1 MKQEQMKIWER
12 FLKGLLVMTGILF
25 IATGSGYLFRYLGF
39 SEENIIIVYILGVLI
54 IAIITVNRGWSVC
67 YSLLSVLLFNFLFTE
82 PRFTF
87 SSYDYG
93 YPVTFVTVFIAAMIV
108 SNLTIQIRK
117 QGYRAEQMALRT
129 RILLETNQ
137 MLQKAKNADEMIE
150 EKCMEMFMPQISAD
164 TLKNADL
171 SGTSLGELNQDQLAD
186 INNLDWNQL
195 GINIQDILNIIGEI
209 PKEVQIQEI
218 ENAALPEFL
227 KNRLLENNNSTI
239 YQELGVKSFP
249 EYAAS
254 YIARMILK
262 VVAFLVTFI
271 LVWILV
277 RALMAAV
284 DLIGELP
291 ILGFFNHLGGAVV
304 GAAAAL
310 VIVWLLF
317 LIITLLYNNA
327 IGQSCF
333 EMIEKSSILTFLYD
347 NNILITKLLSF

>member
-1 MKQEQMKIWER
+1 
-12 FLKGLLVMTGILF
+12 
-25 IATGSGYLFRYLGF
+25 
-39 SEENIIIVYILGVLI
+39 
-54 IAIITVNRGWSVC
+54 
-67 YSLLSVLLFNFLFTE
+67 
-82 PRFTF
+82 
-87 SSYDYG
+87 
-93 YPVTFVTVFIAAMIV
+93 
-108 SNLTIQIRK
+108 
-117 QGYRAEQMALRT
+117 
-129 RILLETNQ
+129 
-137 MLQKAKNADEMIE
+137 
-150 EKCMEMFMPQISAD
+150 
-164 TLKNADL
+164 
-171 SGTSLGELNQDQLAD
+171 
-186 INNLDWNQL
+186 
-195 GINIQDILNIIGEI
+195 
-209 PKEVQIQEI
+209 
-218 ENAALPEFL
+218 
-227 KNRLLENNNSTI
+227 
-239 YQELGVKSFP
+239 
-249 EYAAS
+249 
-254 YIARMILK
+254 MILK

>member
-1 MKQEQMKIWER
+1 MVIDYCRSDIFDQYRGRLCQRTAQNRNFVLATVLSIV
-12 FLKGLLVMTGILF
+12 LVMFL
-25 IATGSGYLFRYLGF
+25 APYVSDA
-39 SEENIIIVYILGVLI
+39 LI
-54 IAIITVNRGWSVC
+54 KWT
-67 YSLLSVLLFNFLFTE
+67 
-82 PRFTF
+82 P
-87 SSYDYG
+87 
-93 YPVTFVTVFIAAMIV
+93 
-108 SNLTIQIRK
+108 
-117 QGYRAEQMALRT
+117 
-129 RILLETNQ
+129 
-137 MLQKAKNADEMIE
+137 ADEMIE

-164 TLKNADL
+164 TLKNDRFKRDFTWGIE
-171 SGTSLGELNQDQLAD
+171 SGFRLAD

-209 PKEVQIQEI
+209 PKECRFRRLKCSIAGV
-218 ENAALPEFL
+218 L

-310 VIVWLLF
+310 LIVWLLF

>member
-1 MKQEQMKIWER
+1 MYGDVHASD
-12 FLKGLLVMTGILF
+12 FC
-25 IATGSGYLFRYLGF
+25 RY
-39 SEENIIIVYILGVLI
+39 
-54 IAIITVNRGWSVC
+54 
-67 YSLLSVLLFNFLFTE
+67 
-82 PRFTF
+82 
-87 SSYDYG
+87 
-93 YPVTFVTVFIAAMIV
+93 
-108 SNLTIQIRK
+108 
-117 QGYRAEQMALRT
+117 
-129 RILLETNQ
+129 
-137 MLQKAKNADEMIE
+137 IE
-150 EKCMEMFMPQISAD
+150 
-164 TLKNADL
+164 NADL

>member
-1 MKQEQMKIWER
+1 MDNWLLIIVGVI
-12 FLKGLLVMTGILF
+12 FLISIVAGYVRGLLKIGI
-25 IATGSGYLFRYLGF
+25 
-39 SEENIIIVYILGVLI
+39 
-54 IAIITVNRGWSVC
+54 
-67 YSLLSVLLFNFLFTE
+67 SLLATVLSIVLVMFLA
-82 PRFTF
+82 P
-87 SSYDYG
+87 Y
-93 YPVTFVTVFIAAMIV
+93 V
-108 SNLTIQIRK
+108 SDALIKWTP
-117 QGYRAEQMALRT
+117 AE
-129 RILLETNQ
+129 ETNQ

-310 VIVWLLF
+310 LIVWLLF

>member
-1 MKQEQMKIWER
+1 MDNWLLIIVGVI
-12 FLKGLLVMTGILF
+12 FLISIVAGYVRGLLKIGI
-25 IATGSGYLFRYLGF
+25 
-39 SEENIIIVYILGVLI
+39 
-54 IAIITVNRGWSVC
+54 
-67 YSLLSVLLFNFLFTE
+67 SLLATVLSIVLVMFLA
-82 PRFTF
+82 P
-87 SSYDYG
+87 Y
-93 YPVTFVTVFIAAMIV
+93 V
-108 SNLTIQIRK
+108 SD
-117 QGYRAEQMALRT
+117 ALIKWT
-129 RILLETNQ
+129 P
-137 MLQKAKNADEMIE
+137 ADEMIE

-171 SGTSLGELNQDQLAD
+171 SGTSLGELNQDQLAV

>member
-1 MKQEQMKIWER
+1 MKKMYGDVHASD
-12 FLKGLLVMTGILF
+12 FC
-25 IATGSGYLFRYLGF
+25 RY
-39 SEENIIIVYILGVLI
+39 
-54 IAIITVNRGWSVC
+54 
-67 YSLLSVLLFNFLFTE
+67 
-82 PRFTF
+82 
-87 SSYDYG
+87 
-93 YPVTFVTVFIAAMIV
+93 
-108 SNLTIQIRK
+108 
-117 QGYRAEQMALRT
+117 
-129 RILLETNQ
+129 
-137 MLQKAKNADEMIE
+137 IE
-150 EKCMEMFMPQISAD
+150 
-164 TLKNADL
+164 NADL

-291 ILGFFNHLGGAVV
+291 ILGFS
-304 GAAAAL
+304 
-310 VIVWLLF
+310 
-317 LIITLLYNNA
+317 ITWA
-327 IGQSCF
+327 
-333 EMIEKSSILTFLYD
+333 ER
-347 NNILITKLLSF
+347 LSEQRRHC

>member
-1 MKQEQMKIWER
+1 MDNWLLIIVGVI
-12 FLKGLLVMTGILF
+12 FLISIVAGYVRGLLKIGI
-25 IATGSGYLFRYLGF
+25 
-39 SEENIIIVYILGVLI
+39 
-54 IAIITVNRGWSVC
+54 
-67 YSLLSVLLFNFLFTE
+67 SLLATVLSIVLVMFLA
-82 PRFTF
+82 P
-87 SSYDYG
+87 Y
-93 YPVTFVTVFIAAMIV
+93 V
-108 SNLTIQIRK
+108 SD
-117 QGYRAEQMALRT
+117 ALIKWT
-129 RILLETNQ
+129 P
-137 MLQKAKNADEMIE
+137 ADEMIE

-218 ENAALPEFL
+218 EIAALPEFL